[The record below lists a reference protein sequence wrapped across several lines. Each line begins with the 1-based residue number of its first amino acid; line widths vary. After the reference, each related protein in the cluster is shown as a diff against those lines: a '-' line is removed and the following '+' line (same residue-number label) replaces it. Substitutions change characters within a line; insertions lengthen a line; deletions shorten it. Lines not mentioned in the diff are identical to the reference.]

1 MNFFSKYK
9 RIFLI
14 IGFLILVALI
24 GFLIYSIII
33 KPNLTPANP
42 PAGSAA
48 TSTTGQLPSSGNGTP
63 NKPGETAGPGTIPGT
78 TEGQAVD
85 KTAIGGLTE
94 TTVIE
99 TAPALQPTAS
109 GNGSGVQYY
118 NQSDGKF
125 YRIDSAGKAVPM
137 SDQIFYNVNNVTWAP
152 QKNKAIL
159 EYPDGAKILYNFDT
173 KKQTTIPSHW
183 ENFNFS
189 ADGSKIVM
197 KSIATD
203 PENNWL
209 AIANDDGTGAKAI
222 EQIGANADT
231 VISSWS
237 PNNQTIAMYTK
248 GVDASRE
255 EVFFV
260 GQNGENFKS
269 TIVEGRGF
277 EPQWSTAGDRL
288 AYSVY
293 SVDDNMKPK
302 LWVVDAQGDAIGSN
316 RKDLGLETW
325 ASKCAF
331 ADDKTMYCG
340 VPESLDKGA
349 GLFPEIAQTTRDNLY
364 KINVETGEKSLVA
377 IPNGNFNMS
386 NLVVANNG
394 SNLYFT
400 DSITKTL
407 QKIDLK

>member
-14 IGFLILVALI
+14 IGFLALVALI

-33 KPNLTPANP
+33 KPNLVPTKP
-42 PAGSAA
+42 PAGPAA
-48 TSTTGQLPSSGNGTP
+48 TSTTGQLPPSGPGTP
-63 NKPGETAGPGTIPGT
+63 NKPGEITGSGTIPGST
-78 TEGQAVD
+78 GTQAID
-85 KTAIGGLTE
+85 KIAIGGITE
-94 TTVIE
+94 TTAVE
-99 TAPALQPTAS
+99 TAPALSPTAS

-118 NQSDGKF
+118 NQLDGKF
-125 YRIDSAGKAVPM
+125 YRLDSAGNATLM
-137 SDQIFYNVNNVTWAP
+137 SDQIFHNVSNVTWAP

-159 EYPDGAKILYNFDT
+159 EYPDGAKILYNFDA
-173 KKQTTIPSHW
+173 KKQTTIPNHW
-183 ENFNFS
+183 EDFNFS
-189 ADGSKIVM
+189 TDGSKIVM
-197 KSIATD
+197 KSLATD

-209 AIANDDGTGAKAI
+209 AVANDDGTGAKAI
-222 EQIGANADT
+222 EQIGKNADT

-293 SVDDNMKPK
+293 SIDDNMKPK

-316 RKDLGLETW
+316 RRDLGLETW

-331 ADDKTMYCG
+331 ADNKIMYCG
-340 VPESLDKGA
+340 VPESLDQGA
-349 GLFPEIAQTTRDNLY
+349 GLFPEIAQSTRDNLY
-364 KINVETGEKSLVA
+364 KINIETGEKSLVA
-377 IPNGNFNMS
+377 IPNGDFNMS
-386 NLVVANNG
+386 NLVVTNNG

-407 QKIDLK
+407 QKIELK

>member
-14 IGFLILVALI
+14 IGFLTIVALI

-33 KPNLTPANP
+33 KPNLTPP
-42 PAGSAA
+42 VSPTGPSA
-48 TSTTGQLPSSGNGTP
+48 TSTTGQLPPSGPGTP
-63 NKPGETAGPGTIPGT
+63 VKPGEEPGAGVIPGT
-78 TEGQAVD
+78 TGGPTID
-85 KTAIGGLTE
+85 KIALGGITE
-94 TTVIE
+94 TTPVE
-99 TAPALQPTAS
+99 TAPTLKPTAS
-109 GNGSGVQYY
+109 GNGTGVQYY

-125 YRIDSAGKAVPM
+125 YRIDSAGNATAM
-137 SDQIFYNVNNVTWAP
+137 SDQVFHNVSDITWAP

-159 EYPDGAKILYNFDT
+159 EYPDGAKILYNFDS

-189 ADGSKIVM
+189 TDGSKIVM
-197 KSIATD
+197 KSLAID

-248 GVDASRE
+248 AVDLNRQ

-260 GQNGENFKS
+260 GLHGENFKS

-277 EPQWSTAGDRL
+277 EPQWSSAGDRL

-293 SVDDNMKPK
+293 STENDMKPG
-302 LWVVDAQGDAIGSN
+302 LWIVNAEGETIGNN
-316 RKDLGLETW
+316 RQNLGLETW

-331 ADDKTMYCG
+331 ADNKTMYCG

-349 GLFPEIAQTTRDNLY
+349 GLFPEIAKNTRDNLY
-364 KINVETGEKSLVA
+364 KINIETGERNLVA
-377 IPNGNFNMS
+377 VPDGDFNMS
-386 NLVVANNG
+386 NLVVTNNG
-394 SNLYFT
+394 KNLYFT
-400 DSITKTL
+400 DGITKTL